1 MRRRVTIWT
10 SPDIIDTRITRTP
23 KIKRIPNPH
32 PFSDGVPESFFVF
45 ILLSVLICQ
54 QVFQYFF
61 SVVDEKFRY
70 LIAGCFFVRAAVNRP
85 FVKAADLRIGN
96 SQQNGRMGGNDKL
109 RTFLHTPDD
118 FPEQC
123 QLSLRRQGRF
133 GFVQKIQAIRTEIVM
148 YQSKKT
154 LPV

>member
-1 MRRRVTIWT
+1 MVFQ
-10 SPDIIDTRITRTP
+10 
-23 KIKRIPNPH
+23 NP
-32 PFSDGVPESFFVF
+32 FFVC

-70 LIAGCFFVRAAVNRP
+70 LIAVCFFVRAAMNGP
-85 FVKAADLRIGN
+85 FIKAEDVCTGN
-96 SQQNGRMGGNDKL
+96 SQQDGRMGGNDKL

-133 GFVQKIQAIRTEIVM
+133 GLVQKIQAIRTEIVM